1 MTERRSSSVSPSVS
15 SSIIIPKREPI
26 ENDFTQNNKR
36 RFGEHHSHD
45 TDTIVLNKRQMAT
58 KKHQQSDNLQSKI
71 INGRNGNNDEQQK
84 QMESSVALN
93 AQKLFPNGGNN
104 DISSSST
111 TIQSK
116 PRYKENTL
124 IFIFLLFSNR
134 FLDGNSDNPIIRPQV
149 SSSPLGIPRPANP
162 SRYTA
167 PVHIDVGGTIFTSS
181 LETLTRYP
189 DSRLSKLFNGT
200 IPIVLDTLKQHY
212 FIDRDGKL
220 FRYIL
225 NFMRYGT
232 LALPDH
238 FTELPALLEE
248 ARYFELTPLINAI
261 EERLNNRK
269 SSNIDCFSSKTTKQQ
284 ILNTNDVL
292 SLNISQDR
300 VLISGNITL
309 IHDLFPEIQDQQQQQ
324 QQQTTPTH
332 AHVERNQFIRFTLN
346 AFINLTQLEIFQR
359 LFNSQ
364 FMIVASTCG
373 TSMDT
378 MTQFSEYIFSK
389 TKSNHLS
396 SISKKSLLD
405 SCENGSGGNS
415 SSGNIIV
422 DDDDETYN

>member
-1 MTERRSSSVSPSVS
+1 M
-15 SSIIIPKREPI
+15 IIPKREPM
-26 ENDFTQNNKR
+26 ENDFTLNNKR
-36 RFGEHHSHD
+36 RFTEHPSHD
-45 TDTIVLNKRQMAT
+45 TDTIVSNKRQMAT
-58 KKHQQSDNLQSKI
+58 KKHQQADNLQSKL
-71 INGRNGNNDEQQK
+71 INGRNGNNNDEQQQQK
-84 QMESSVALN
+84 QIDAFN
-93 AQKLFPNGGNN
+93 TQKLFPNGENN
-104 DISSSST
+104 DMSSPAN
-111 TIQSK
+111 IQSK
-116 PRYKENTL
+116 PRYKEKIL
-124 IFIFLLFSNR
+124 FDLSIIIIFFFNR

-232 LALPDH
+232 LALPDY
-238 FTELPALLEE
+238 FTELSALLEE

-261 EERLNNRK
+261 EERLTNRK
-269 SSNIDCFSSKTTKQQ
+269 LSSSKTNKQQ
-284 ILNTNDVL
+284 LLNNNDVL

-300 VLISGNITL
+300 VLISGDITL
-309 IHDLFPEIQDQQQQQ
+309 IHDLFPEIQDQQQ

-364 FMIVASTCG
+364 FIIVASTCG

-405 SCENGSGGNS
+405 SCENGGGSGS
-415 SSGNIIV
+415 SSSNIIV
-422 DDDDETYN
+422 DDDEETYN